1 MPRFVSGF
9 RLVFASRATR
19 RRAGLTY
26 FPGCLALSL
35 ALTSTAARA
44 DEKSARQEAVQALM
58 ETARRMEDVP
68 FRDVVLAAT
77 GHRVLAVNP
86 DSAPDAALLDHLAKA
101 ADGLVAWLNGPA
113 GPGKD
118 LRRINEASRPV
129 EDELRR
135 LLHAGEFT
143 CTIPPTTEGKVQ
155 RSGYPD
161 LRIVHVPTGRVT
173 YLDPKL
179 FENGSKAS
187 TFRSFYYEPNELT
200 GKVQHDA
207 RHILLGISHN
217 GQDGAWKFQNWEL
230 VDLHDFRVKLKVE
243 FQGSNKEVYRPEL
256 LLRKSAPAPVRPP
269 PPSRARKQ

>member
-1 MPRFVSGF
+1 MD
-9 RLVFASRATR
+9 ASKT
-19 RRAGLTY
+19 
-26 FPGCLALSL
+26 
-35 ALTSTAARA
+35 
-44 DEKSARQEAVQALM
+44 
-58 ETARRMEDVP
+58 MEDVP
-68 FRDVVLAAT
+68 FRAVVLAAT

-86 DSAPDAALLDHLAKA
+86 ESAADQALLEHLAKA
-101 ADGLVAWLNGPA
+101 AEGLVAWLNGPS

-135 LLHAGEFT
+135 LLHGGEFT
-143 CTIPPTTEGKVQ
+143 CTIPPTTEGRVQ

-179 FENGSKAS
+179 FDAGSRTS
-187 TFRSFYYEPNELT
+187 SFRSFYYEPNELT

-207 RHILLGISHN
+207 RHVLLGISHD
-217 GQDGAWKFQNWEL
+217 GKDGAWKFKGWEL
-230 VDLHDFRVKLKVE
+230 VDLYDFRVRLKIE

-256 LLRKSAPAPVRPP
+256 LLRKSAAAPEETE
-269 PPSRARKQ
+269 SSATGKE